1 MRFLYRRLG
10 DRDQA
15 EDLAQESFIRLLADR
30 PRSPRA
36 WLFSVAL
43 NLARDAERRE
53 KRRSQRLVI
62 LGSDDVEPA
71 ESGPEA
77 AILNAEVAAH
87 VKSALDC
94 LSDRDRNILT
104 LREEGLSYKEIAGVI
119 GVSPTSVGP
128 LLNRAQKR
136 FLIQFD
142 QQGKG
147 TIDVQTSG

>member
-1 MRFLYRRLG
+1 VRFLYRRLG

-43 NLARDAERRE
+43 NLARDVERQE

-62 LGSDDVEPA
+62 LGADDVESPG
-71 ESGPEA
+71 SGPEA
-77 AILNAEVAAH
+77 AMVQVEVAAH
-87 VKSALDC
+87 VKSALSR
-94 LSDRDRNILT
+94 LSERDRNILT

-119 GVSPTSVGP
+119 GVSPTSMGP

-147 TIDVQTSG
+147 KIDVQTSG